1 MDGSQILI
9 YAITLIVLLG
19 LSACFSS
26 TETAYSS
33 SNSIRLKQMA
43 KNGNKKAKIAYNIT
57 KKFTSAIAT
66 ILIGNNIVNILATSL
81 ATSLFTA
88 LYGDLGV
95 AVATIVMTVLVLV
108 FGEILP
114 KVLAK
119 SNAEAVSLFMA
130 KPLSILMFIF
140 KPITSLVVFFEDL
153 YEEKAGV
160 EESVTATED
169 ELLEIVSTI
178 EQEGV
183 LEQEER
189 ELIESV
195 IEFDDTTVKDV
206 MVPREKVVFLYDNAT
221 FEQLKKVL
229 KVHKLS
235 RFPIVSYESLEVVG
249 IINIRDVFDCILNGQ
264 EVVIQ
269 NLMRKPIYVSQR
281 RKLPQ
286 VLETIQKSREHMAV
300 VVESVNSRN
309 FVGILTL
316 EDVLEEIVGEIYDEH
331 DVLPNHILEIG
342 HHTFVVDGN
351 VPLFEFFDDYVE
363 DQEMPNTKSRTIGAW
378 ITELNGG
385 RKVRKNREIE
395 FENFE
400 IKVLETKDGI
410 ATKAEICISSYVDD
424 EVN

>member
-1 MDGSQILI
+1 MDGSQIFV
-9 YAITLIVLLG
+9 YVITLIVLIG

-43 KNGNKKAKIAYNIT
+43 KNGNKKAKTAYNIT

-81 ATSLFTA
+81 ATSLFTI

-95 AVATIVMTVLVLV
+95 AIATVVMTVLVLI

-130 KPLSILMFIF
+130 KPLSILMVIF

-206 MVPREKVVFLYDNAT
+206 MVPRENVIFLYDNAT

-235 RFPIVSYESLEVVG
+235 RFPIVSYETLEVVG

-264 EVVIQ
+264 EVVISS
-269 NLMRKPIYVSQR
+269 LMRKPICVSQR

-300 VVESVNSRN
+300 VVESANSTN

-363 DQEMPNTKSRTIGAW
+363 DQEMPDTKSRTIGAW

-400 IKVLETKDGI
+400 IKVLETKDGV

>member
-1 MDGSQILI
+1 MNDSQILI
-9 YAITLIVLLG
+9 YGITLFVLVC

-33 SNSIRLKQMA
+33 NNSIRLKQMA
-43 KNGNKKAKIAYNIT
+43 KNGNKKAKVAYNIT

-66 ILIGNNIVNILATSL
+66 ILIGNNIVNILSTSL

-88 LYGDLGV
+88 LYGDMGV
-95 AVATIVMTVLVLV
+95 AIATVVMTVLILI

-114 KVLAK
+114 KVIAK
-119 SNAEAVSLFMA
+119 AKPESVSLMMA
-130 KPLSILMFIF
+130 KPLSILMTIF
-140 KPITSLVVFFEDL
+140 KPITLLVVWIEEKW
-153 YEEKAGV
+153 EEKAGLT
-160 EESVTATED
+160 ETVTATED

-206 MVPREKVVFLYDNAT
+206 MVPREQVIFLYDNAT
-221 FEQLKKVL
+221 FDQLKMIL
-229 KVHKLS
+229 QTYKLS
-235 RFPIVSYESLEVVG
+235 RFPIVSYESLEVIG
-249 IINIRDVFDCILNGQ
+249 ILNIRDVFDCFLNGK
-264 EVVIQ
+264 EVNIKK
-269 NLMRKPIYVSQR
+269 LMRKPICVSQR

-300 VVESVNSRN
+300 VVENTNSKN

-316 EDVLEEIVGEIYDEH
+316 EDVLEEIVGEIYDEY

-342 HHTFVVDGN
+342 HHTFIVDGN
-351 VPLFEFFDDYVE
+351 VPLYEFFDNYVE
-363 DQEMPNTKSRTIGAW
+363 DQELPNTKARTISAW
-378 ITELNGG
+378 ISELNGG
-385 RKVRKNREIE
+385 RKLRKNREIE
-395 FENFE
+395 YENFE
-400 IKVLETKDGI
+400 IKVLETKDGV
-410 ATKAEICISSYVDD
+410 ARKVEICISSYVDE